1 MAICIVVITGLQFYW
16 NYRNFER
23 TVATFR
29 QNANVALQEAV
40 DLEIEGRHQKL
51 IDSLKAWMK
60 DTAMV
65 QITCENNNRKRATVF
80 HMKDTHPLNPQEK
93 GIIIGISKFKE
104 SLAEITPSAKKI
116 FIEHFTDN
124 IVRNDLRKGFVYN
137 YTQRLGEKLLASFE
151 NSKMVITTLD
161 QLFKKQLQSKGL
173 AIDFILNPRRD
184 SAALPYYIGPVNT
197 ALRRPFETELV
208 TAAIQSPTAYF
219 FGQMKWLL
227 LSSLLLL
234 AIMTFCFVYTLK
246 TLFSQHKLTL
256 LKNDFVNNMTHEIN
270 TPIASILITVQSLK
284 TFEHHQDVQ
293 NEFYDIID
301 YQAGKLKWL
310 ASQLL
315 EAGKIEKKRDEE
327 LQLVDIEHLIR
338 KSIADMHVQLNK
350 ANAAII
356 LNATSP
362 IKIKGDAQNLINAFT
377 NIIDNALKYTL
388 AAPKITV
395 EIWQTNRWVTIS
407 FADNGIGIPEI
418 YRSKVFEDFFR
429 VPKGNVHDVK
439 GYGLGLSY
447 VSQVVKKH
455 NGTLN
460 ISENHPTGSVFIF
473 RFPLAT

>member
-1 MAICIVVITGLQFYW
+1 MAICIMVITGLQFYW

-29 QNANVALQEAV
+29 QNANAALKEAV
-40 DLEIEGRHQKL
+40 DLEIDERHQKL
-51 IDSLKAWMK
+51 IDSLKIWMN
-60 DTAMV
+60 DTAVV

-93 GIIIGISKFKE
+93 GVAIGITKFKE
-104 SLAEITPSAKKI
+104 SLTAITPSAKKT
-116 FIEHFTDN
+116 FIEHFTNN

-137 YTQRLGEKLLASFE
+137 YTQRLGEKLLAAFE
-151 NSKMVITTLD
+151 SSKLSSTRLD
-161 QLFKKQLQSKGL
+161 QLFEKQLQSKGL
-173 AIDFILNPRRD
+173 HIDFLINPKRN
-184 SAALPYYIGPVNT
+184 SKALPYPIGPVNT
-197 ALRRPFETELV
+197 ALRRPYETELV
-208 TAAIQSPTAYF
+208 TVAIQSPTAYF
-219 FGQMKWLL
+219 FGEMKWLL
-227 LSSLLLL
+227 LSSFLLLG
-234 AIMTFCFVYTLK
+234 IMIFCFVYTLK
-246 TLFSQHKLTL
+246 TLFSQHQLTL

-284 TFEHHQDVQ
+284 TFEHNREVQ
-293 NEFYDIID
+293 SEFYDIID

-315 EAGKIEKKRDEE
+315 EAGKIEKRRADDLETVE
-327 LQLVDIEHLIR
+327 LNGLVN
-338 KSIADMHVQLNK
+338 KSIADMAVQLNSAK
-350 ANAAII
+350 ASID
-356 LNATSP
+356 LSATTA

-388 AAPKITV
+388 AAPKIDIK
-395 EIWQTNRWVTIS
+395 IWQSHQWANIS

-447 VSQVVKKH
+447 VNQVVKKH
-455 NGTLN
+455 KGTLS
-460 ISENHPTGSVFIF
+460 ITENHLAGTIFTF
-473 RFPLAT
+473 RFPLAL